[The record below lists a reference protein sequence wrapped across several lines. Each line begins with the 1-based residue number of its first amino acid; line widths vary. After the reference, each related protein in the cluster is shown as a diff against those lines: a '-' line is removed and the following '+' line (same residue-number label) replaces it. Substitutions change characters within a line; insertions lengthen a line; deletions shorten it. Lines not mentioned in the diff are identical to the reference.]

1 MFVTSGATIGPPG
14 RVVKEDA
21 ARAPAVFNAFQ
32 LYVTRT
38 IPIRRY
44 RSPGSSADAAPSLSL
59 WVAYVPTDRQDRAS
73 RSFGILLI
81 RKPRVA
87 LLLTLVWPVLRH
99 FVKSVFAEDRM
110 AVEAEQRAYE
120 TQGGD
125 WNQEIFPVIIDLRE
139 LLMKH
144 GVDRAGR

>member
-1 MFVTSGATIGPPG
+1 
-14 RVVKEDA
+14 
-21 ARAPAVFNAFQ
+21 
-32 LYVTRT
+32 
-38 IPIRRY
+38 
-44 RSPGSSADAAPSLSL
+44 
-59 WVAYVPTDRQDRAS
+59 VPTDRQDRTS

-87 LLLTLVWPVLRH
+87 LLLTLVWPVLRR

-125 WNQEIFPVIIDLRE
+125 WNQEIFPVILDLRE